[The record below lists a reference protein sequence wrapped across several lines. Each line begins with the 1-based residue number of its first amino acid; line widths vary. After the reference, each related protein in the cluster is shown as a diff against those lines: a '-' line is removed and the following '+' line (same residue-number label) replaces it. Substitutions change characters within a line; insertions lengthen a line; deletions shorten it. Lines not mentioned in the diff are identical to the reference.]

1 MKAEKMKEVN
11 DDWGMD
17 HDRKYHL
24 IESMWIVD
32 LIETGFNTGLHRR

>member
-24 IESMWIVD
+24 IKACGLWI
-32 LIETGFNTGLHRR
+32 